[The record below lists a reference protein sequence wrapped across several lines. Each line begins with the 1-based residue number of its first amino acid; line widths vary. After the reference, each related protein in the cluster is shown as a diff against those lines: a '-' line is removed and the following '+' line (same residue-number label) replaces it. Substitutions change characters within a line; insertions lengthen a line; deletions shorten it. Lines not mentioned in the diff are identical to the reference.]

1 MRMRRSHPIT
11 RRQMNAPP
19 RMHPKPRDLQVAA
32 LQTKVTSLPI
42 THYSFFCCL
51 QLTSFIFVIFDA
63 ANPSFFSSIY
73 GIQSAGNIHTGP
85 IAYSR
90 RSVRSTSEAQNK
102 EGDDAAKK
110 IAEAEA
116 EKNKMEETRKLKQQ
130 RAKEAIKNKRAKAQL
145 AKDNQALRDEHEKS

>member
-1 MRMRRSHPIT
+1 MCLQEKTNENEEESSHNKTADERAPQDASKAQRS
-11 RRQMNAPP
+11 ASGG
-19 RMHPKPRDLQVAA
+19 
-32 LQTKVTSLPI
+32 TSDVSYFCPPI
-42 THYSFFCCL
+42 THYTFFCCL

-85 IAYSR
+85 ISYSR
-90 RSVRSTSEAQNK
+90 RSVRSTSKAQNK

-130 RAKEAIKNKRAKAQL
+130 RTKEAIKNKRAKAQL
-145 AKDNQALRDEHEKS
+145 AKDN

>member
-1 MRMRRSHPIT
+1 MQLI
-11 RRQMNAPP
+11 
-19 RMHPKPRDLQVAA
+19 
-32 LQTKVTSLPI
+32 LP
-42 THYSFFCCL
+42 
-51 QLTSFIFVIFDA
+51 
-63 ANPSFFSSIY
+63 FFSSIY
-73 GIQSAGNIHTGP
+73 DIQSAGNIHTGP

-102 EGDDAAKK
+102 EGDDVAKK

-145 AKDNQALRDEHEKS
+145 AKDNQALRDEHEKKLILLRQHADVTIQVLGVKNKFFVLF